1 MTETTSQPSFSKNLV
16 VASKFFSILFHPL
29 FLGVLMAA
37 FLIYFHPSYFL
48 GFSEKSK
55 LLKLLTVINN
65 NVFFP
70 LIVVAL
76 LKGLGFSKS
85 VQLREQKERIVPYI
99 ASITFFFWTYYVFR
113 TQPETPRMLVNMCR
127 AMFFA
132 SSAALIMNNYYKI
145 SMHTI
150 ACGGMLGLV
159 FLTISDGSMS
169 SGIPMIVGL
178 FITGIVFSSRKIA
191 SNHTWFD
198 LITGFLLGFLCQI
211 TALWF

>member
-1 MTETTSQPSFSKNLV
+1 MTEPTSQPSFSKNLV

-76 LKGLGFSKS
+76 LKALGFSKS
-85 VQLREQKERIVPYI
+85 VQLKEQKERIVPYI

-113 TQPETPRMLVNMCR
+113 SQPETPRMLVNMCR

-132 SSAALIMNNYYKI
+132 SSAALIFNNYYKI

-150 ACGGMLGLV
+150 ACGGMLGLF
-159 FLTISDGSMS
+159 FLTINDGSLS

-178 FITGIVFSSRKIA
+178 LITGIVFSSRKIA

>member
-1 MTETTSQPSFSKNLV
+1 MTEPTSQPSFSKNLV

-37 FLIYFHPSYFL
+37 YLIYFHPSYFL

-85 VQLREQKERIVPYI
+85 VQLKEQKERIVPYI

-113 TQPETPRMLVNMCR
+113 SQPETPRMLVNMCR

-178 FITGIVFSSRKIA
+178 LITGIVFSSRKIA